1 MVGRQLIAP
10 RRLDQETNSISGHT
24 EDAVQGDGIGRWW
37 SRKDG
42 FDSPSKLCDTEPMV
56 YEADKQFTMSSFVEV
71 RKVGHGRAQLTS
83 IALRPNDRRLLSET
97 VGSRWAAM
105 SARGSGY
112 RWAR

>member
-1 MVGRQLIAP
+1 M
-10 RRLDQETNSISGHT
+10 S
-24 EDAVQGDGIGRWW
+24 
-37 SRKDG
+37 
-42 FDSPSKLCDTEPMV
+42 
-56 YEADKQFTMSSFVEV
+56 EADKQFTMSSFVEV